1 MGIALVTG
9 VLTNIFLIVSA
20 LFPLV
25 NPLGSAPIFLAMT
38 PDASHAQRKTL
49 AGRVARNSFFLL
61 LGSMIVG
68 SYVLSFFGVSLP
80 IVQVGGG
87 LVVVSTGWMMLKRED
102 PEDRRQIAREA
113 GTESMLRKAFYPLTL
128 PLTVGPGSIS
138 VAITLGA
145 DYPEPG
151 GGRLLLALLAAVV
164 GSLLLATSV
173 FICYAFA
180 GKVIKLLGPT
190 AAAVIMRLSAFLVM
204 CIGLQILW
212 NGVKALVHTL

>member
-87 LVVVSTGWMMLKRED
+87 LVVISAGWAMLKKED
-102 PEDRRQIAREA
+102 EEDRKQIERTAA
-113 GTESMLRKAFYPLTL
+113 SGLLLRKAFYPLTL
-128 PLTVGPGSIS
+128 PLTVGPGSIAT
-138 VAITLGA
+138 AITLGA
-145 DYPEPG
+145 NTPHPG
-151 GGRLLLALLAAVV
+151 GRMLLLGLVEAIAGAFFI
-164 GSLLLATSV
+164 SLCV
-173 FICYAFA
+173 FLCYTFA
-180 GKVIKLLGPT
+180 ERISKLLGPT
-190 AAAVIMRLSAFLVM
+190 AMSVILRLSAFLLT
-204 CIGLQILW
+204 CIGLQIVW
-212 NGVKALVHTL
+212 NGLTALLRTL